1 MATEHLLSDAA
12 AERAVL
18 GAVLLHDST
27 LQAVLEEGLCHT
39 DFSIPAHRYT
49 FEAMC
54 RLKENNVPL
63 DIIAL
68 TGHLQDRSELSR
80 VGGTTY
86 LTTLSSATPSVLNAP
101 SYARTIREKSTLR
114 SALRLL
120 GELKQKVGLGRHSA
134 DDLLEELQV
143 NLSKLRSSGN
153 AELKPASSLAMR
165 AYEEVRRRAE
175 MGGGITGLRTGF
187 ADLDRLLSGLQPT
200 DFLILAARPAMGKT
214 ALALNITAHAAL
226 NEGKAVAFFSLEMG
240 ELQLLG
246 RLMACHALIPG
257 EDIRTG
263 RVRDWDLLHS
273 TAQQIGKAPLYID
286 ESCGQTIN
294 QVRAKCRSIPDLSL
308 VVIDYLQLMR
318 GERNDN
324 GREQEIA
331 SVSRGLKALAKEL
344 GIPVI
349 ALAQLNRAVEHRADK
364 RPMMSD
370 LRESG
375 QIEQD
380 ADVIMFLY
388 REEVYSPTPQNVG
401 KAELLVRKHRNG
413 ATGDIKL
420 HWNKQ
425 VTRFSNMTRD

>member
-1 MATEHLLSDAA
+1 
-12 AERAVL
+12 
-18 GAVLLHDST
+18 
-27 LQAVLEEGLCHT
+27 
-39 DFSIPAHRYT
+39 
-49 FEAMC
+49 
-54 RLKENNVPL
+54 
-63 DIIAL
+63 
-68 TGHLQDRSELSR
+68 
-80 VGGTTY
+80 
-86 LTTLSSATPSVLNAP
+86 
-101 SYARTIREKSTLR
+101 
-114 SALRLL
+114 
-120 GELKQKVGLGRHSA
+120 
-134 DDLLEELQV
+134 
-143 NLSKLRSSGN
+143 
-153 AELKPASSLAMR
+153 
-165 AYEEVRRRAE
+165 
-175 MGGGITGLRTGF
+175 
-187 ADLDRLLSGLQPT
+187 
-200 DFLILAARPAMGKT
+200 MGKT

-246 RLMACHALIPG
+246 RRMACHALIPG

-401 KAELLVRKHRNG
+401 KA
-413 ATGDIKL
+413 
-420 HWNKQ
+420 
-425 VTRFSNMTRD
+425 